1 MKKII
6 TLFLLLILL
15 VSTASADA
23 LFTPGTYDG
32 MSNGFHGPIHVQ
44 VEVSED
50 AILSVKVGENHE
62 TNRVGTL
69 AFPILEESIV
79 ANQSLADVVT
89 GATISSRAT
98 TNAVVKALEAAGATA
113 ETISALK
120 AAPLAIE
127 NPGDIETD
135 IVVVGAGTAGMMAAM
150 QAKDLG
156 ADVIL
161 LEKNSIT
168 GGSARVSAGGFIAYG
183 APEYGDLT
191 FKAEELHRWYSI
203 KAGPV
208 YNDDVFYT
216 ILNNGK
222 DMLAY
227 MQKNGYLNS
236 TLTSSQ
242 AKMAPVFN
250 AIIHE
255 NFGTEIVKVQTEAVE
270 NKGVDLRY
278 NSTVTE
284 LIQEADGS
292 ISGVVVDC
300 GAGTY
305 TIKAKKVILATGGFT
320 YNNEMMAQY
329 SNGWENE
336 FRITASGATGDGHRM
351 GVAAGGQLVGDGVL
365 QMFNTNYNPSLEGNQ
380 PGNAPLFV
388 DTNGEQMCA
397 LDEHYTMIAD
407 KIHALEDRTAW
418 AIYSSD
424 NMYITFRYEEEGGMF
439 DLADMEA
446 LAANGT
452 LVKADTIEELAE
464 KIGADPATLKRNVD
478 EHNWYYDYQI
488 NDDWGTAAAALQPI
502 KTGPFYAGR
511 QIASVMGT
519 ITGLVID
526 TDMQVL
532 NADGAAI
539 PNLYA
544 IGELIFGNIFNDNY
558 PASGTAIG
566 ICLNTGMLAAQ
577 HAVSTLQ

>member
-1 MKKII
+1 MKKIVS
-6 TLFLLLILL
+6 LFLMLMLLIGA
-15 VSTASADA
+15 ASAEA

-32 MSNGFHGPIHVQ
+32 VSNGFHGPIHVQ

-50 AILSVKVGENHE
+50 AIVSVKVGENHE

-69 AFPILEESIV
+69 AFPILEENIV

-89 GATISSRAT
+89 GATISSRGT
-98 TNAVVKALEAAGATA
+98 TNAVVNALEAAGATA

-120 AAPLAIE
+120 AAPLSIE
-127 NPGDIETD
+127 NPGDTETD
-135 IVVVGAGTAGMMAAM
+135 IVVVGAGAAGMMAAM

-156 ADVIL
+156 ANVIL

-168 GGSARVSAGGFIAYG
+168 GGSARVAAGSFIAYG
-183 APEYGDLT
+183 APEYGDAT

-222 DMLAY
+222 TMLAY
-227 MQKNGYLNS
+227 LQENGYQNAM
-236 TLTSSQ
+236 LTTSQ
-242 AKMAPVFN
+242 AKLAPVFN

-255 NFGTEIVKVQTEAVE
+255 NFGTEIVKVQTEALE
-270 NKGVDLRY
+270 KKGVDLRY

-320 YNNEMMAQY
+320 HNNELMAKY

-365 QMFNTNYNPSLEGNQ
+365 QMHATNYNPSLEANQ

-388 DTNGEQMCA
+388 DSKGEQMCA
-397 LDEHYTMIAD
+397 MDEHYTTITD

-424 NMYITFRYEEEGGMF
+424 NVYITFRYEEDGLF
-439 DLADMEA
+439 DVADMEA

-478 EHNWYYDYQI
+478 QHNWYYDYQI
-488 NDDWGTAAAALQPI
+488 NDAWGTAAAALQPL

-511 QIASVMGT
+511 QVASVMGT

-532 NADGAAI
+532 NTDGATI

-544 IGELIFGNIFNDNY
+544 IGELIFGNIFNGNY

-577 HAVSTLQ
+577 HAVGAMK